1 MWRRAAWAGLVFVAL
16 GGIVDVI
23 MAGAFVLPG
32 GRSLCSLQESAEACI
47 VPTAK
52 YVPVCHRSPEDNCG
66 SPSRNGIRPLLV
78 YRDRAAEVLLGMFFE
93 NVVSSDYAMGRTGDA
108 EFIRDSCRWV
118 HGNNVCMQPISENV
132 GGGLS
137 SIRENDRIDFLTW
150 GEVIKRSDDVG
161 EYVSSQ
167 LERVGFSPFVQL
179 DTSGCCEPQRKNCCG
194 DGGRYSNYLKGGI
207 FSIVS
212 AGLLVLGLKLIYQG
226 IKSSYFNSV
235 PSGLTAIGGAAI
247 VIFLSLFVF
256 FFLLLGIPLP

>member
-1 MWRRAAWAGLVFVAL
+1 MHIISRHVWKRDHWEPVRQPDPGHWA
-16 GGIVDVI
+16 
-23 MAGAFVLPG
+23 
-32 GRSLCSLQESAEACI
+32 
-47 VPTAK
+47 
-52 YVPVCHRSPEDNCG
+52 
-66 SPSRNGIRPLLV
+66 PLL
-78 YRDRAAEVLLGMFFE
+78 AAVVLMLLVVIGALARG
-93 NVVSSDYAMGRTGDA
+93 VVSSNYAMGRTGDA
-108 EFIRDSCRWV
+108 EF
-118 HGNNVCMQPISENV
+118 
-132 GGGLS
+132 L
-137 SIRENDRIDFLTW
+137 
-150 GEVIKRSDDVG
+150 
-161 EYVSSQ
+161 Q

-179 DTSGCCEPQRKNCCG
+179 DTNDWFEPQRKNCCG